1 MAFQKKT
8 WLNRISDYPNRRLFT
23 KMDSSQEVVTVTR
36 NEGNVSQEG
45 DSFSAENMNDLE
57 TRIEEVLG
65 GASFSIEGD
74 KAYISYEVNGV
85 TYKKALNDIAVDTAL
100 SDSSTNPVR
109 NSTIKAALDTKANA
123 TALGTQYTITYSN
136 GVLTFTP
143 K

>member
-23 KMDSSQEVVTVTR
+23 KLDNTQEIMTVTR
-36 NEGNVSQEG
+36 SEGNISQEG

-85 TYKKALNDIAVDTAL
+85 TYKKALNDIAIDSTL
-100 SDSSTNPVR
+100 SDSSTNPVQ
-109 NSTIKAALDTKANA
+109 NSTIKNALDTKANA
-123 TALGTQYTITYSN
+123 SALGTQYTITYSS